1 MKKLAF
7 LLAFVLILSMPIDTL
22 AAPRVIFAKPQLTFS
37 GTTATC
43 KATVT
48 GNNTSEYIDVTMKLM
63 YGTTCIATWNASGYG
78 YVTMTK
84 TATVTKNR
92 SYTLVLDVSING
104 VQQDPA
110 SVSGTC

>member
-7 LLAFVLILSMPIDTL
+7 LLAFVLVISMPVHAFAT
-22 AAPRVIFAKPQLTFS
+22 PRATITSPKLSFS

-43 KATVT
+43 KVT
-48 GNNTSEYIDVTMKLM
+48 IVGNNTSEYIQATMKLM
-63 YGTTCIATWNASGYG
+63 NGTTCIATWNASGYG